1 MKQTINIHQFRNAF
15 ARAGREDNFSY
26 EGQEALFDWLETYEE
41 DTGEE
46 IELDVI
52 ALCCDFTEFS
62 NPEDAANYYDLL
74 FPIDVEEDD
83 EEEKWRWII
92 DWLQDRTTVIEF
104 DSGIII
110 QDF

>member
-1 MKQTINIHQFRNAF
+1 MKQSINVYQFRDEF
-15 ARAGREDNFSY
+15 ARAGREENFSY

-52 ALCCDFTEFS
+52 ALCCDFTEYTDFD
-62 NPEDAANYYDLL
+62 EAIDYYS
-74 FPIDVEEDD
+74 IDVDTEDEDD
-83 EEEKWRWII
+83 KRQQVIE
-92 DWLQDRTTVIEF
+92 WLQDRTTVIEF
-104 DSGIII
+104 DGGIIL

>member
-15 ARAGREDNFSY
+15 ARAGREENFSY
-26 EGQEALFDWLETYEE
+26 EGQEALFDWLESYEE

-52 ALCCDFTEFS
+52 ALCCDFTEYTDLD
-62 NPEDAANYYDLL
+62 EAIDYYS
-74 FPIDVEEDD
+74 IDVDSDEDD
-83 EEEKWRWII
+83 KRQQVIE
-92 DWLQDRTTVIEF
+92 WLQERTTVIEF
-104 DSGIII
+104 DGGIIL

>member
-15 ARAGREDNFSY
+15 ARAGREENFSY

-41 DTGEE
+41 DTSEE

-52 ALCCDFTEFS
+52 ALCCDFSEYTDLDEVI
-62 NPEDAANYYDLL
+62 DYYS
-74 FPIDVEEDD
+74 IDVDSDEDD
-83 EEEKWRWII
+83 KRQQVIE
-92 DWLQDRTTVIEF
+92 WLQERTTVIEF
-104 DSGIII
+104 DGGIII